1 MSELLLHYE
10 KVNPTTWVYLSSL
23 LIIGLY
29 FKFNRFW
36 SVRNLDIIL
45 LILFAPGL
53 VLVHL
58 GQQEQLAARSL
69 SEKVSANVTDGN
81 DEPGSA
87 AVSGP
92 TTDSSSQMPVA
103 KST

>member
-1 MSELLLHYE
+1 MVPMSELLLHYE

-36 SVRNLDIIL
+36 SVRNLDIVL

-58 GQQEQLAARSL
+58 GQQEQLTARSL
-69 SEKVSANVTDGN
+69 
-81 DEPGSA
+81 
-87 AVSGP
+87 
-92 TTDSSSQMPVA
+92 
-103 KST
+103 